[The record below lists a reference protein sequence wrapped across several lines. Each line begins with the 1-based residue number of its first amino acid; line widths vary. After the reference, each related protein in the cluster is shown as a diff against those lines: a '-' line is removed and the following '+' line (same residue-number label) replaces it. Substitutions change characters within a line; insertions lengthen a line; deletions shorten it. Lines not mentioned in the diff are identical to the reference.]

1 MPTASA
7 KSAEAMLDINPGE
20 LRHLITIQSPSASA
34 GSFGASIT
42 PSAWSSVRSTMAAIY
57 TAGGRETSQA
67 SQLVSEVS
75 HVCKV
80 RWTADMLKAGYQVV
94 FGARIFTLL
103 YIENVMERNRVLLL
117 YCKEVDG
124 AQ

>member
-1 MPTASA
+1 MADQRQQLA
-7 KSAEAMLDINPGE
+7 INPGD
-20 LRHLITIQSPSASA
+20 LRHSITIQAPAAAAS
-34 GSFGASIT
+34 SFGASVA
-42 PSAWSSVRSTMAAIY
+42 PASWSAVRSTMAAIY

-75 HVCKV
+75 HVVKV
-80 RWTADMLKAGYQVV
+80 RWTTDVLKAGYQVV
-94 FGARIFTLL
+94 FGSRIFTVL
-103 YIENVMERNRVLLL
+103 YIENVLERNRVLQL